1 MVRGLIRSRDS
12 AVVLRALLEQVDLL
26 LLMDG
31 GHQVKQRLVQFLVI
45 SLRSNFLTGRI
56 VLKGV

>member
-31 GHQVKQRLVQFLVI
+31 GYQVKQRLVQFLVI

>member
-1 MVRGLIRSRDS
+1 MVRGLIRSCDS

-31 GHQVKQRLVQFLVI
+31 GYQVKQRLVQFLVI
-45 SLRSNFLTGRI
+45 KLRSNFLTGRI